1 ASPPSPRCAR
11 SSAGS
16 ASCTTPTSCSL
27 AWTAS
32 RLGHGSIAARSARS
46 RRRSSPRVPA
56 KSAASPDRCRRC
68 ATPSPSWPP
77 GRRAEPWRDSAP
89 PANSRAADP
98 GQCLGQTKTLHT
110 KSCNPSI
117 PQLSFRLVLS
127 TIAAMVEIAQF
138 HAQVIDGDPQLLE
151 ESYRLRYQVY
161 CVERRFLD
169 ATDYPDG
176 REVDE
181 FDEHSVHLGLI
192 AAEGTLIG
200 TARLIKPNP
209 HGFPMFRH
217 CAFFPEVMPPDAPH
231 VVPMEASRLAIS
243 RKYMRHH
250 RRTEPLCDLVKA
262 VVVGARMVGANH

>member
-1 ASPPSPRCAR
+1 
-11 SSAGS
+11 
-16 ASCTTPTSCSL
+16 
-27 AWTAS
+27 
-32 RLGHGSIAARSARS
+32 
-46 RRRSSPRVPA
+46 
-56 KSAASPDRCRRC
+56 
-68 ATPSPSWPP
+68 
-77 GRRAEPWRDSAP
+77 
-89 PANSRAADP
+89 
-98 GQCLGQTKTLHT
+98 
-110 KSCNPSI
+110 
-117 PQLSFRLVLS
+117 
-127 TIAAMVEIAQF
+127 MVEIAQF

-262 VVVGARMVGANH
+262 VVVGARMVGANHLIAASEPALARRLMHLGFPYRIGGPMADYYGPVAACLMNLDELDEIIAGGRVPSLQRLGNVWTPALSHGSDESGLVVS